1 VSDLRINN
9 SEIRKLLVSYALDI
23 VIGLEVQNG
32 AVRLGKSEL
41 KARLERMLE
50 LTDEIVS
57 VSKE

>member
-32 AVRLGKSEL
+32 AVRRGKSEH

-50 LTDEIVS
+50 LSAEI
-57 VSKE
+57 ETR